1 MRVCVSKKEERRGRE
16 MGGRPSIHLIN
27 QEKEKKEK
35 DENIKTQRSSEK
47 SEKRKDS
54 VRG

>member
-35 DENIKTQRSSEK
+35 DENIKDLTKLRK
-47 SEKRKDS
+47 SEQAKI
-54 VRG
+54 